1 METIILCTLLGV
13 FILISFLFGIKI
25 GMMIPKEE
33 KKVTNK
39 IKSLKP
45 VKSKEFATN
54 DKDEELDE
62 VAKLMHNIEIYDGT
76 AKGQVDV

>member
-33 KKVTNK
+33 KKTTNK
-39 IKSLKP
+39 TKSLKP